1 MRVEEAAMDIK
12 NLLGRIDDM
21 REEIGKRRPLSEKEA
36 LQLRGFYRVG
46 LTYTSN
52 ALEGNSLTLTETKV
66 LLEDGL
72 TVSGKPIKD
81 CYEAEGH
88 AEAFDFMIEAAE
100 GGDGSLAISEETI
113 RGLHRL
119 FYRRLD
125 EKSAGKYRE
134 GQVIIT
140 GTEYVPPSAE
150 DVPGMMERFISSFE
164 SRKTGTH
171 PVILAAYAHRRLVD
185 IHPFED
191 GNGRTARLLMNLVLV
206 NKGYQIVS
214 IPPVLRPDYI
224 AALRIAQR
232 EGNPSDAPFNELIA
246 NCEIEAQKEF
256 CRLFH
261 VE

>member
-1 MRVEEAAMDIK
+1 MD
-12 NLLGRIDDM
+12 LGHMLKRIDDKHDD
-21 REEIGKRRPLSEKEA
+21 IGKRRPLTEKEA
-36 LQLRGFYRVG
+36 LQLRNFYRVG

-88 AEAFDFMIEAAE
+88 AEAFDYMLAVASE
-100 GGDGSLAISEETI
+100 GEPAITEETI
-113 RGLHRL
+113 RGIHRL

-125 EKSAGKYRE
+125 EKSAGNYRE
-134 GQVIIT
+134 HQVIIT
-140 GTEYVPPSAE
+140 GTEYVPPAAG
-150 DVPGMMERFISSFE
+150 DVPGMMERFVSSFE
-164 SRKTGTH
+164 SRKYNTH
-171 PVILAAYAHRRLVD
+171 PVILAAYVHRRLVD

-191 GNGRTARLLMNLVLV
+191 GNGRTARLLMNLILV
-206 NKGYQIVS
+206 NKGYQIIS

-224 AALRIAQR
+224 SALRIAQR
-232 EGNPSDAPFNELIA
+232 KADPSDIPFNELIA

-261 VE
+261 IDIR